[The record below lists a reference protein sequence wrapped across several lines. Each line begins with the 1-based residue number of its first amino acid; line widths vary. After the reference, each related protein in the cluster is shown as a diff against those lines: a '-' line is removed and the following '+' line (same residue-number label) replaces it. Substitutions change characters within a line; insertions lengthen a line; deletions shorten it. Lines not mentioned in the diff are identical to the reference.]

1 MKIIWIFFL
10 QISRASIDACKDYFR
25 EDLQKADWALMVEL
39 KKLFEIMWF
48 FAKNKKKKTPETK
61 LFAIYQL
68 YCDFQRYIRN
78 LITSSQGLFDKSVVK
93 SPNIT
98 NNVFYTILLF
108 TMYFSPKIGGINLS
122 KWTCLFTYFLYSI
135 KFLVNHGVLVLGGAE
150 KFPKFVLGILNQS
163 Y

>member
-1 MKIIWIFFL
+1 MEFFFL

-48 FAKNKKKKTPETK
+48 FAINKNKKTPETK

-108 TMYFSPKIGGINLS
+108 TYTTMYFSPKIGGINLS

-135 KFLVNHGVLVLGGAE
+135 KFLVNHGVYFFEGRRE
-150 KFPKFVLGILNQS
+150 FH
-163 Y
+163 